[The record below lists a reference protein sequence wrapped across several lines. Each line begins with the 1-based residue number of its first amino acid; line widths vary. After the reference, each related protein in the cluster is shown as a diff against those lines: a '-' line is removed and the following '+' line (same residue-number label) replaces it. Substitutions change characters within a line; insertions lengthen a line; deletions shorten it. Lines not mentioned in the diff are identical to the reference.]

1 MTSTSI
7 DFGQTKLSYYTTGE
21 GFPLLLL
28 HGFCADHSVWLQEP
42 NGNDFMKPFTEN
54 YRLIMPDIPGFGT
67 SGLGDSMKM
76 NDESLF
82 KEGASHP
89 FASMDYYADCI
100 KAILDAE
107 KITSCPMIGHSMGGY
122 ILMNFASRFPGYL
135 TGLGLF
141 HSTAY
146 NDDIEKKAGRTKTAL
161 FVKQHGV
168 GPFVK
173 ELYGNLFG
181 EAYRRTHQQ
190 TINVIITDATAAST
204 TEGIINACIAMR
216 DRKNTAAVLRQT
228 AVPVLFVIGKED
240 KAIAAEKTL
249 QLTSLPERSVICL
262 LEKTGHM
269 GMFEAPQECRAAIL
283 EWLSVITR

>member
-1 MTSTSI
+1 MTSTTI
-7 DFGQTKLSYYTTGE
+7 DFGQTKLSYYTTGK
-21 GFPLLLL
+21 GLPLLLL
-28 HGFCADHSVWLQEP
+28 HGFCADHTVWMQEP
-42 NGNDFMKPFTEN
+42 NGHDFMKPFTEN

-67 SGLGDSMKM
+67 SILSDSMK
-76 NDESLF
+76 NKHESSLPN
-82 KEGASHP
+82 GASHDV
-89 FASMDYYADCI
+89 ASMDYYADCI

-107 KITSCPMIGHSMGGY
+107 NISSCAMIGHSMGGY

-135 TGLGLF
+135 KGLGLF

-146 NDDIEKKAGRTKTAL
+146 DDDIEKKAGRTKTAL
-161 FVKQHGV
+161 FVQQHGAA
-168 GPFVK
+168 PFVK

-181 EAYRRTHQQ
+181 EGYRTTHQHDIE
-190 TINVIITDATAAST
+190 TIIAEATAAST
-204 TEGIINACIAMR
+204 TEGIVNACFAMR
-216 DRKNTAAVLRQT
+216 DRINTSAVLKQLE
-228 AVPVLFVIGKED
+228 VPVLFIIGKED

-269 GMFEAPQECRAAIL
+269 GMFEAPQECRAAIM